1 MAVSMTFRTVK
12 SRNRNWPTITG
23 YLVTCPFCRN
33 KPKRNPVNS
42 PRRSLPSGSATSRLP
57 AEDGER
63 RNQSG
68 GEEGREEH
76 PAGERELERAADA
89 VAAGAASGQSGAEH
103 EDGGCT

>member
-23 YLVTCPFCRN
+23 YLVTWPFCSNR
-33 KPKRNPVNS
+33 PKRNPVNS
-42 PRRSLPSGSATSRLP
+42 PRRSLPGESATSRLP

-76 PAGERELERAADA
+76 PPGERRSEEHTSEL
-89 VAAGAASGQSGAEH
+89 QSLRH
-103 EDGGCT
+103 LVCR